1 MKDKIS
7 RCKYVWILSTLLAS
21 TVYGAGVDPSL
32 TTPDEQSKQRQLD
45 AQEQQRKQ
53 EILKLLREQNEVKPD
68 VRNEVEALK
77 QTPIKA
83 SIEIPDNETPC
94 FNINKIELFGEDALK
109 FQFALDEVLKQGKQ
123 SGAAAITPILGS
135 CLGVLGIN
143 AVMNRVQNVIFA
155 KGYITTRILTAP
167 QDLKAGTLQLTVIPG
182 RINVIRLTPES
193 SRYISPWLGCCW

>member
-7 RCKYVWILSTLLAS
+7 RCKYVWILSIVLAS
-21 TVYGAGVDPSL
+21 SVHAAGVDPSL

-68 VRNEVEALK
+68 VRDEVEALK

-94 FNINKIELFGEDALK
+94 FNINKIELLGEVAHK
-109 FQFALDEVLKQGKQ
+109 FQFALDEVLKQGNQQ
-123 SGAAAITPILGS
+123 SYPQTMW
-135 CLGVLGIN
+135 
-143 AVMNRVQNVIFA
+143 VMS
-155 KGYITTRILTAP
+155 
-167 QDLKAGTLQLTVIPG
+167 
-182 RINVIRLTPES
+182 INVSHLC
-193 SRYISPWLGCCW
+193 LFV